1 MAELIKKKKSAT
13 RDLTTGSPMKLI
25 VSFMIPL
32 FLGILFQQLYSMA
45 DTMVV
50 GKFLGVNA
58 LAGVGSTGSINFLIL
73 GFCMGIC
80 QGCAIPIS
88 QKFGEGDYDGL
99 RRYVGNIVW
108 LSSAVAVVMTLAVCL
123 LCKNILVWMDT
134 PAEVFEYAYD
144 YIFIIFLGIPV
155 TFIYNTLS
163 GLIRALGDS
172 KSPVYFLVI
181 ASVLNIILDIVFIVV
196 FHMGVAGAAWATVIS
211 QLVSGVLCFF
221 YIVRKFEILHL
232 KREDMT
238 PSWRHIKNLLWM
250 SIPMGLQY
258 SITAIGSTILQVA
271 VNALG
276 AASVASMTAA
286 FKVQILMV
294 SPFDAMGTTMATYG
308 GQNVGAGKLRRID
321 EGLKSCSILGVGYS
335 VLACVLLYFFADK
348 LVLIFLDAQETEII
362 SQATHFLFVN
372 SLLYIPLAFVNILRL
387 LIQGLG
393 FSKLAMFA
401 GVFEMAARTF
411 VALVFVPKFGF
422 NAVCFANPSAWLMAD
437 VFLFPAYFYVRKILH
452 DRIGL
457 IPESERAQVRI
468 G

>member
-108 LSSAVAVVMTLAVCL
+108 LSSAFAVVMTLAVCL

-196 FHMGVAGAAWATVIS
+196 FHMGVAA
-211 QLVSGVLCFF
+211 
-221 YIVRKFEILHL
+221 
-232 KREDMT
+232 
-238 PSWRHIKNLLWM
+238 P
-250 SIPMGLQY
+250 P
-258 SITAIGSTILQVA
+258 
-271 VNALG
+271 
-276 AASVASMTAA
+276 
-286 FKVQILMV
+286 
-294 SPFDAMGTTMATYG
+294 
-308 GQNVGAGKLRRID
+308 GQR
-321 EGLKSCSILGVGYS
+321 
-335 VLACVLLYFFADK
+335 
-348 LVLIFLDAQETEII
+348 
-362 SQATHFLFVN
+362 
-372 SLLYIPLAFVNILRL
+372 
-387 LIQGLG
+387 
-393 FSKLAMFA
+393 
-401 GVFEMAARTF
+401 
-411 VALVFVPKFGF
+411 
-422 NAVCFANPSAWLMAD
+422 
-437 VFLFPAYFYVRKILH
+437 
-452 DRIGL
+452 
-457 IPESERAQVRI
+457 
-468 G
+468 

>member
-1 MAELIKKKKSAT
+1 MAGLIKRRKSVT
-13 RDLTTGSPMKLI
+13 RDLTVGSPMKLI

-99 RRYVGNIVW
+99 RRYVGNIIWV
-108 LSSAVAVVMTLAVCL
+108 SGVFAVVMTAAVCL
-123 LCKNILVWMDT
+123 LCRNILLWMDT
-134 PAEVFEYAYD
+134 PEEVFSYAFD
-144 YIFIIFLGIPV
+144 YIFVIFLGIPV

-181 ASVLNIILDIVFIVV
+181 ASVLNIVLDIVFIVV

-211 QLVSGVLCFF
+211 QFVSGMLCFF
-221 YIVRKFEILHL
+221 YIIKKFEILHL
-232 KREDMT
+232 KRGDLT
-238 PSWRHIKNLLWM
+238 PSWYYIRNLLWM

-276 AASVASMTAA
+276 AESVASMTAA

-321 EGLKSCSILGVGYS
+321 EGLKSCSILGIGYS
-335 VLACVLLYFFADK
+335 VLACILLYFFADK
-348 LVLIFLDAQETEII
+348 IVLIFLDAAETEII
-362 SQATHFLFVN
+362 AQATHFLFIN

-422 NAVCFANPSAWLMAD
+422 NAVCFANPAAWVMAD
-437 VFLFPAYFYVRKILH
+437 VFLFPAYFYVRKTLH

-457 IPESERAQVRI
+457 IPESQRDEVCI